1 MNSVQDV
8 SWSHGVDAD
17 IEKISV
23 VSRILQVAAATQE
36 NVELVGRMLRI
47 PGYQVLKMS
56 VPISFPEQY

>member
-1 MNSVQDV
+1 M
-8 SWSHGVDAD
+8 GAD

-23 VSRILQVAAATQE
+23 AFRVLQIAAATEE
-36 NVELVGRMLRI
+36 NGELVGRMLRI